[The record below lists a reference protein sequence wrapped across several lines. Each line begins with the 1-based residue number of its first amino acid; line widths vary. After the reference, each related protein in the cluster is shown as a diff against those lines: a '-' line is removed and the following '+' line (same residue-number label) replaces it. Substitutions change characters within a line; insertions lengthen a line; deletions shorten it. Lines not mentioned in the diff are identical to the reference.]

1 MVKTINH
8 ARLST
13 SGCEARRCWRWYR
26 VWVCVI
32 WPDWRMLAGGIWRM
46 FATDCHLLIVSSHSF
61 PHLHLLLLL
70 LHSSIVICSVILF
83 NTFLPVTVHS
93 YTGGPRKKA
102 VSLFSTQR
110 STSVQQFWHWFIPKL
125 LMHVNQ
131 TKILFSPVNENHCAK
146 QASNFQHLNNCLTEF
161 CLIAARMC

>member
-1 MVKTINH
+1 MQDYQHLVV
-8 ARLST
+8 RLAAAGDGT
-13 SGCEARRCWRWYR
+13 ECECVLSGQTGECW
-26 VWVCVI
+26 
-32 WPDWRMLAGGIWRM
+32 LAASEECLR
-46 FATDCHLLIVSSHSF
+46 LIVTCWLSPHIVSHTSFSS
-61 PHLHLLLLL
+61 
-70 LHSSIVICSVILF
+70 SSSTPPSSSAASSSPTPFCRSQC
-83 NTFLPVTVHS
+83 TVTQP
-93 YTGGPRKKA
+93 GRRKKA